1 MPHKH
6 FAFASPDAGL
16 QGCNIQHHRIAA
28 MPNIFRHPLLRLPH
42 LVATVWLTMAGPVAA
57 ADLYQA
63 QTIVSGT
70 VLTTR
75 AEGLAECLRSVLV
88 KLSGN
93 PALAGDPRLD
103 ALGTRADT
111 LLDSLA
117 YIDRMSDSPYHDE
130 QGSRD
135 RPFTLIARFNPART
149 DAALARLGEHPW
161 RARRPTLA
169 IDVMVQDHSA
179 SYSMTADG
187 DNGER
192 QREALLAAGQLY
204 AMPIALPATTG
215 IPRHPAGI
223 ALHGTLRWSDDAA
236 GWVGDW
242 HLDWR
247 GRDHRWGI
255 SGVSYDDAF
264 RNAVGGAMGVLS
276 GHVPARH

>member
-1 MPHKH
+1 
-6 FAFASPDAGL
+6 
-16 QGCNIQHHRIAA
+16 

-42 LVATVWLTMAGPVAA
+42 LVAAIWLAIVVPAA
-57 ADLYQA
+57 ATELYQA

-70 VLTTR
+70 VLATR
-75 AEGLAECLRSVLV
+75 AEGLADCLRAVLV

-93 PALAGDPRLD
+93 PDLARDPRLD
-103 ALGTRADT
+103 TLGTRAET

-149 DAALARLGEHPW
+149 DAALAQLGERPW

-169 IDVMVQDHSA
+169 IDIVVHDHAA
-179 SYSMTADG
+179 SYPMTADG

-204 AMPIALPATTG
+204 AMPIALPATMG
-215 IPRHPAGI
+215 VPRHPAGI
-223 ALHGTLRWSDDAA
+223 ALHGTLRWSDAAA

-242 HLDWR
+242 HISWR
-247 GRDHRWGI
+247 DRDHRWGI

-276 GHVPARH
+276 GHVSARQ